1 MQPRSPYQ
9 RRRTGPLLLVVVV
22 IAAIIGVVAWRVASR
37 HHTPA
42 AGGAGGGV
50 QSGGAGQGG
59 AASGQSSQNGASG
72 PVQVTE
78 VSNVHYGSA
87 SLEVLDVYMNKKSS
101 SQPAVVMVHGGG
113 WHNGDKS
120 QVAKDAQGVAQ
131 DGFTV
136 FNIDYTLDS
145 TSQAGYP
152 MEVQQVEAAV
162 HWVIANGAK
171 YGADAQK
178 LDLVGGSAGGQL
190 VDLAAPL
197 LNSQQPHTVTAVVSL
212 SAPTDFISLIPLL
225 QRALSGSSASAYI
238 KHEFN
243 FNDYFGCN
251 VTQQPSCASSAER
264 SASPALAV
272 TASDCPKYFILNSQR
287 ELVPLSQAKEFD
299 SNLQRLGCN
308 PQMTVVPGRYHAF
321 KYFSAEQTPIN
332 QFLKSNS

>member
-22 IAAIIGVVAWRVASR
+22 IAAIIGVVAWRVISR
-37 HHTPA
+37 HHGLGT
-42 AGGAGGGV
+42 AGTGG
-50 QSGGAGQGG
+50 
-59 AASGQSSQNGASG
+59 SGQSGSSGQNAASEHV
-72 PVQVTE
+72 PVTE
-78 VSNVHYGSA
+78 VSNVHYGPA

-120 QVAKDAQGVAQ
+120 QVAKNAQAVAQ

-145 TSQAGYP
+145 SSQAGYP

-162 HWVIANGAK
+162 QWVIANGAK
-171 YGADAQK
+171 YGANAQK
-178 LDLVGGSAGGQL
+178 LDLVGGSAGAQL

-197 LNSQQPHTVTAVVSL
+197 LDSQHPHTVTAVVSL
-212 SAPTDFISLIPLL
+212 SAPTDFTTLIPLL
-225 QRALSGSSASAYI
+225 QRALSSSAASNYI
-238 KHEFN
+238 KHQFN
-243 FNDYFGCN
+243 FNYYFGCN
-251 VTQQPSCASSAER
+251 VTQQPSCATSAER
-264 SASPALAV
+264 SASPALVV
-272 TASDCPKYFILNSQR
+272 TASDCPRYFILNSQR

-308 PQMTVVPGRYHAF
+308 PHMTVVPGRYHAF

-332 QFLKSNS
+332 QFLKSTS